1 MTKNKFYIIA
11 GIWLALLVIALVLRE
26 RPPGVGAVESY
37 SLISKDDEKLVTL
50 APHYDLTCS
59 FADDLKRYTGRL
71 VVTVPEKLTQTKE
84 LIFHIPPNYERSQA
98 SNTERNLRLQ
108 AVLLN
113 QQTAQ
118 FDDQTTLLRIEL
130 PEATRGKS
138 AKVEI
143 AFESR
148 LPELDLPATFVNAGI
163 KQLLGMVVRKKH
175 EDFYGLYSFSNG
187 TASLA
192 NWYPILARREQGD
205 IDLEIPGSQGDIT
218 NFEVGNYRLKVTAPR
233 HVVVAASGVFVGKKD
248 EAETSTHEF
257 VGSGLRECTIN
268 ASARYEVS
276 KRKVDS
282 TTIYSF
288 YYPEDSSAGA
298 RALDAAEKALTIFNR
313 DFGPYPYREL
323 RIVEA
328 PIGGSA
334 GGMEYSGLV
343 TIAQQFYSKFD
354 LSSIPILQKLN
365 LDSMKPQMEKLIS
378 GQLEWVVAHE
388 VAHQWWHGIVGN
400 NEKELPFVDESLT
413 NFSTYHYM
421 ASRYGEKIGK
431 QVAFQQLH
439 MTYQLDRLNGGA
451 DGSLIKSAASFGTPM
466 SYGGQIYSK
475 GALHY
480 IALKDLLGDDLFFS
494 VLREYVKRNRFS
506 IVGVDAFDET
516 LADVL
521 SRSGKGLLLQQ
532 AKDLRKR
539 WLYESYGDTDIG
551 TFSFTSFMEGFLG
564 PEVFSGPD
572 GMKRKLVLSLAE
584 PLIKQFI
591 TELGK

>member
-1 MTKNKFYIIA
+1 MKNKFYIVA
-11 GIWLALLVIALVLRE
+11 GIWLALLVIALMLRD
-26 RPPGVGAVESY
+26 RPPGAGAPETS
-37 SLISKDDEKLVTL
+37 SLVSKDDAKLL
-50 APHYDLTCS
+50 ASAPHYDLTCS
-59 FADDLKRYTGRL
+59 FADNLKRYTGRL
-71 VVTVPEKLTQTKE
+71 IVTVPERLTNTKE
-84 LIFHIPPNYERSQA
+84 LVFHVPPNYARSQA
-98 SNTERNLRLQ
+98 SNTERNLRVQ

-113 QQTAQ
+113 REAAK
-118 FDDQTTLLRIEL
+118 FEDETTLLRVEL
-130 PEATRGKS
+130 PEATQGKS
-138 AKVEI
+138 ASVEI

-163 KQLLGMVVRKKH
+163 KQLLGMVVRKKQ
-175 EDFYGLYSFSNG
+175 EDFYGLYSFSNS

-192 NWYPILARREQGD
+192 NWYPILARREQENV
-205 IDLEIPGSQGDIT
+205 DLGIPGSQGDIT
-218 NFEVGNYRLKVTAPR
+218 NFEVGNYRLQVTAPR
-233 HVVVAASGVFVGKKD
+233 DVVIAASGIFVDKKD
-248 EAETSTHEF
+248 TGETSTHEF

-268 ASARYEVS
+268 ASTRYESS
-276 KRKVDS
+276 KRKVGT
-282 TTIYSF
+282 TTIYSY
-288 YYPEDSSAGA
+288 YYPEDRQAGA
-298 RALDAAEKALTIFNR
+298 RALEAAEEALTIFNR

-343 TIAQQFYSKFD
+343 TVAQQFYSKFD

-431 QVAFQQLH
+431 QVAFQQLN

-480 IALKDLLGDDLFFS
+480 IALKDLLGEELFFS

-506 IVGVDAFDET
+506 IVGVDAFDAT
-516 LADVL
+516 LGDVL
-521 SRSGKGLLLQQ
+521 SNAGKGLLLQQ
-532 AKDLRKR
+532 AKDLRRR
-539 WLYESYGDTDIG
+539 WLYESNGDTDIG
-551 TFSFTSFMEGFLG
+551 TFSLTSFMEGFLG

-584 PLIKQFI
+584 PLIKQFL